1 MRNKSG
7 ADIASDHHL
16 FVAKIQLKLLS
27 TKRPETKSR
36 KFNVQLFKDP
46 KVLQDHQI
54 SLQNKFGV
62 LQNLTDSDTDVNT
75 AWELTRDSIIK
86 PCEDTVSYLQLNR
99 KKCMSEET
107 WQKVN
112 HRRKLKENGL
122 NKQQFDNRKGWLK
135 TSTVQQIRK

>member
-1 MRNKSG
+1 MRNKRG

-46 KVLQDHQI
+46 KVLQDYQI
-54 SLQNKFGV
+54 SLQNKFGI
-62 LQNLTDSDTDVNT
+62 LQNLNDSDTDVNT
-75 AWELTRDSIIK
+75 EWELTRDSIIK
-86 PCEDTVSYLQLNR
+86 SCEDTVSYLQLNR
-99 KKCMSEET
+99 KKWMSEET

-112 HRRKLKENGL
+112 HRRKLKEKGL
-122 NKQQFDNRKGWLK
+122 NATTRQQRKLA
-135 TSTVQQIRK
+135 